1 MGFFSSLTKTVLD
14 VVVLPV
20 EIAKDVVTLGGAC
33 TDQHEPYTMQRLK
46 QANKDMNKAID
57 ALDE

>member
-20 EIAKDVVTLGGAC
+20 EIAKDVATLGGSL
-33 TDQHEPYTMQRLK
+33 TDKKEPYTVTRLK

-57 ALDE
+57 SLG